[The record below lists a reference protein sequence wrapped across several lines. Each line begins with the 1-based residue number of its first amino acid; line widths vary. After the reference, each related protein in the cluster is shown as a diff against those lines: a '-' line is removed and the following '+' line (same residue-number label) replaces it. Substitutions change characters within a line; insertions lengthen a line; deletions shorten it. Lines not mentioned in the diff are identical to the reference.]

1 MDSRELR
8 ETFIKIYEGEESGIR
23 AFFASPSVRLCGL
36 NLPGFDCA
44 VTAISPATTAVIRR
58 SEKDFFRIIK
68 SDSDVMYQCRNDML
82 KQCNERESV
91 KKLFEA
97 IGLLKGNLMGADILL
112 VNSTDDTAFQTNLYA
127 LGTAVKMLSE
137 NRTPAVN
144 EMKSIADNSDLMD
157 SITESFLYAKK
168 DSVMFRHKDGKYE
181 NIPFYLSDYKLIV
194 FKIIAPHENIV
205 PQVRSAA
212 SRILHGKNGTQP
224 DKYEKYCINEQKRAE
239 RLLGVLK
246 NNPAPTEALANVL
259 KESSFDLFS
268 LCGRYGTALYSLYS
282 AAAESGQT
290 GFIAAAYD
298 VGGICTAVKNVY
310 VDEYIKNVSDLYESR
325 EGSKPDIYIC
335 GSAGSGEELDLRDI
349 TIVL

>member
-8 ETFIKIYEGEESGIR
+8 ENFIKIYEGEENGIR
-23 AFFASPSVRLCGL
+23 AFFASPPVRLCGL
-36 NLPGFDCA
+36 NIPGFDCA
-44 VTAISPATTAVIRR
+44 VTAISPDTTAVIRR
-58 SEKDFFRIIK
+58 SEEDFFRIIK

-82 KQCNERESV
+82 KQCNEKESV

-112 VNSTDDTAFQTNLYA
+112 VNSTDDKAFQTNLYA

-144 EMKSIADNSDLMD
+144 EMKSVADNSDLMD
-157 SITESFLYAKK
+157 SITEGFLYAKK

-194 FKIIAPHENIV
+194 FKIIAPHEDIV

-212 SRILHGKNGTQP
+212 SRVLHEKNVTQP

-239 RLLGVLK
+239 RFLGELK
-246 NNPAPTEALANVL
+246 NNPVPSEASACIFE
-259 KESSFDLFS
+259 ESSFELFS
-268 LCGRYGTALYSLYS
+268 LCGRYGAAIYSLYS
-282 AAAESGQT
+282 AAAESGRT
-290 GFIAAAYD
+290 GFITAAYD
-298 VGGICTAVKNVY
+298 LGGICAAVKNEY
-310 VDEYIKNVSDLYESR
+310 VDEYIKDVSDLYESR

-335 GSAGSGEELDLRDI
+335 ASAGSGEELNLQDI